1 MIQQIVLVSWC
12 FNILIFNNFIAKMD
26 ESEHSAKTTSAS
38 KKFEKRPDSSKT
50 LLQIKKNMY
59 LICHNVQ
66 KQRGGRSEGGV
77 PRQGHVAT
85 NDPRVGTESSDFWRQ
100 RRYVFCFKK
109 ITKINKLMSWKI
121 LILV

>member
-1 MIQQIVLVSWC
+1 
-12 FNILIFNNFIAKMD
+12 
-26 ESEHSAKTTSAS
+26 
-38 KKFEKRPDSSKT
+38 
-50 LLQIKKNMY
+50 MY

-100 RRYVFCFKK
+100 RRYVFCLKK
-109 ITKINKLMSWKI
+109 KHKNKQINELENTYFGLRYYFI
-121 LILV
+121 QI